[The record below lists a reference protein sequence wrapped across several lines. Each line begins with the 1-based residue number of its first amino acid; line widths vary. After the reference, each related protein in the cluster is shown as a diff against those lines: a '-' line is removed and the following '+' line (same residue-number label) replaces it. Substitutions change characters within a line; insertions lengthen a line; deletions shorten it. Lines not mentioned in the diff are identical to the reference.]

1 MHKLIIVG
9 TVLAY
14 VQGHGHPVNQQMID
28 TIKAQATTWYPME
41 LEDNPLHHLSISA
54 VQGLLGTVFDADV
67 AETASLV
74 ADSGATVPT
83 SFDART

>member
-1 MHKLIIVG
+1 MHKLIVVG
-9 TVLAY
+9 TILAY
-14 VQGHGHPVNQQMID
+14 VQGHGHPVNEQMINL
-28 TIKAQATTWYPME
+28 IKQQATTWEPME

-67 AETASLV
+67 PATATLV
-74 ADSGATVPT
+74 TDSGAVMPT